1 MPTLHRRLI
10 IDLLMHGIGFQA
22 NADSYALGHRIP
34 KVCHLEHT
42 AVLHQFTQGVVKQ
55 KGQTATLY
63 NKQRVGN
70 DLQSKNFTFNQMI

>member
-1 MPTLHRRLI
+1 
-10 IDLLMHGIGFQA
+10 MHGIAFQA
-22 NADSYALGHRIP
+22 NADNYALGHRIP

-42 AVLHQFTQGVVKQ
+42 VVLHQFTQGAVKQ